1 MRAYEKRKKNR
12 TVFNQ
17 NFFLFNYQCTYCASV
32 KMDEQF
38 VRAMTLSL
46 ELGRT

>member
-1 MRAYEKRKKNR
+1 MKKKKNR

-17 NFFLFNYQCTYCASV
+17 NFFLFNYPCTYWASV

-38 VRAMTLSL
+38 AREMTLSL
-46 ELGRT
+46 EVGRT